1 MTPLRVGIIGNGAIA
16 RYYLAAIEQSIDA
29 QLVSVC
35 DTNPTKLIGFPSMIG
50 CYTDYHDM
58 LKAGS
63 LDAVIIN
70 VSNDQHYSICKD
82 VIRTK
87 LHVCC
92 EKPLT
97 IHLWQAR
104 KLSEMA
110 RNNNVVLFTAFHR
123 KYNKNYLEIKQRI
136 SGKSIKKVTI
146 NYLENI
152 IDHIGNDPWYLQPT
166 KCGGGCIID
175 NGSNAFNLVVDLL
188 GPMYVLKSY
197 IKWDDQID
205 VKARIYLCSE
215 KKQSGEINLD
225 WRYEHGEKKDAY
237 IFLDDGQILYF
248 DMLGG
253 FPEFKSSLYHEYVA
267 ILNDFVQKIKQGH
280 CFGEEGLTIT
290 ELVED
295 SYSMPINYPP
305 PQGDYDED

>member
-1 MTPLRVGIIGNGAIA
+1 MTLLRIGIIGNGAIA
-16 RYYLAAIEQSIDA
+16 RYYLAAIEQSKNF

-35 DTNPTKLIGFPSMIG
+35 DTNPTKLIGFPNMVD

-58 LKAGS
+58 LGTGS

-82 VIRTK
+82 AISTK
-87 LHVCC
+87 VHVCC

-110 RNNNVVLFTAFHR
+110 RNNDVVLFTAFHR
-123 KYNKNYLEIKQRI
+123 RYNKNYLKIKQRTN
-136 SGKSIKKVTI
+136 GKSIKKVTI

-152 IDHIGNDPWYLQPT
+152 IDHFGNEPWYLQPT

-175 NGSNAFNLVVDLL
+175 NGSNAFDLVVDLL
-188 GPMYVLKSY
+188 GPMYVLKSC
-197 IKWDDQID
+197 IKRDDNID

-215 KKQSGEINLD
+215 QKQSVEINLD
-225 WRYEHGEKKDAY
+225 WRYERGEKKDAY
-237 IFLDDGQILYF
+237 VFLDDGQILYF
-248 DMLGG
+248 DMLRG

-267 ILNDFVQKIKQGH
+267 ILNDFMRKIKQGH
-280 CFGEEGLTIT
+280 CFGEEGLTVAG
-290 ELVED
+290 LVED
-295 SYSMPINYPP
+295 SYSMPINCSSPR
-305 PQGDYDED
+305 GDYDED